1 MGVVLNKF
9 RELGYTVQEPTKD
22 KTLYLVRQTSEY
34 TKQIFVEVKKKK
46 VKVYVYNI
54 VGPIKMDGI
63 LTTMETEVLLEYVEE
78 LGYSEYEI
86 IKDRV

>member
-1 MGVVLNKF
+1 MGVALNKF
-9 RELGYTVQEPTKD
+9 RELGYTVQEPIKD

-54 VGPIKMDGI
+54 FNSVKMDGI
-63 LTTMETEVLLEYVEE
+63 LTPIETEIVLEYIEE

-86 IKDRV
+86 IKDRA